1 MSFCCINRSTV
12 FNPCDTWGRNSSW
25 DTLQTDGLIENHWA
39 LSRPS
44 HTDRW
49 RHCRERLR
57 TFKLPE
63 NILLFLSN
71 KLYRF
76 FFTFLGEDKY
86 HQEKLQTCFLLPWT
100 TTLKSLWWF
109 PASLVAT
116 HWKCAVSETWARET
130 TSRRPLAAIRKPCPC
145 LSGFP
150 FLNHLLRGRFPDD
163 SVSACMSGSALCMSE
178 WHLTWWQVQV
188 FLWLDIPA
196 PWGC

>member
-1 MSFCCINRSTV
+1 MVWLRITERSAGPVIRIDGGTAERGLEHSNFLKTSFYFWAINFTV
-12 FNPCDTWGRNSSW
+12 
-25 DTLQTDGLIENHWA
+25 
-39 LSRPS
+39 
-44 HTDRW
+44 
-49 RHCRERLR
+49 
-57 TFKLPE
+57 
-63 NILLFLSN
+63 
-71 KLYRF
+71 F

-116 HWKCAVSETWARET
+116 HWKCAVSESWARET

-150 FLNHLLRGRFPDD
+150 FLNHLSRGRFPND

-188 FLWLDIPA
+188 FLWLDTPA